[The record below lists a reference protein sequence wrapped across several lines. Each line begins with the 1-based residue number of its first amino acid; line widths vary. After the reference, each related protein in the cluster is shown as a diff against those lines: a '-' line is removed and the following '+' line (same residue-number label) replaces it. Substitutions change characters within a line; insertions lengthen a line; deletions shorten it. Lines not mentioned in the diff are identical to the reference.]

1 MIPKTIREM
10 ELPTRQ
16 RYWFALS
23 AFSRMYGVKTSAND
37 MHIRQF
43 CIEWSE
49 WGVSAPLSGLDEVDQ
64 YFYYEYKN
72 WRGR

>member
-1 MIPKTIREM
+1 MHIHNK
-10 ELPTRQ
+10 Q
-16 RYWFALS
+16 RYGFAMS
-23 AFSRMYGVKTSAND
+23 AFVRMYGHGVNYNHD
-37 MHIRQF
+37 IRQF

-49 WGVSAPLSGLDEVDQ
+49 WDVNAPLSGLNEVDQ

>member
-1 MIPKTIREM
+1 MTPKNIREM
-10 ELPTRQ
+10 EPHIKQ

-23 AFSRMYGVKTSAND
+23 SFSRMYGVKSASSD
-37 MHIRQF
+37 VHIRQF
-43 CIEWSE
+43 CLEWSE
-49 WGVSAPLSGLDEVDQ
+49 WVVNAPLTGLDEVDQ

>member
-1 MIPKTIREM
+1 MPIQNKKY
-10 ELPTRQ
+10 Q
-16 RYWFALS
+16 FAMS
-23 AFSRMYGVKTSAND
+23 AFVRMHGHSVVHNHDIK
-37 MHIRQF
+37 QF

-49 WGVSAPLSGLDEVDQ
+49 WDAHAPMAGPNEVDQ

>member
-1 MIPKTIREM
+1 M
-10 ELPTRQ
+10 PTHNKKYQ
-16 RYWFALS
+16 FAMA
-23 AFSRMYGVKTSAND
+23 AFVRMHGHSVSHNHDIK
-37 MHIRQF
+37 QF

-49 WGVSAPLSGLDEVDQ
+49 WGVHAPLTGLNEVDQ